1 MYSRIEAS
9 RLKHEF
15 WISFGRY
22 ISLHN
27 NSEGL
32 RINWVN
38 YHTGHKFLY
47 FRMEATKNNASI
59 SIQITHPDGLSRQLF
74 YDKFLSFRSII
85 HSTLHEEW
93 SWKSEITD
101 EHGKIISVI
110 YTEVKKVN
118 VYDKNTWPDI
128 ISFLKPR
135 MIALDE
141 VWNDIKD
148 AFEDLR

>member
-1 MYSRIEAS
+1 MYSRTEAS

-15 WISFGRY
+15 WISFGKY

-27 NSEGL
+27 NSIGQ

-38 YHTGHKFLY
+38 YHTGHKYLY
-47 FRMEATKNNASI
+47 FRMEADKNRASI
-59 SIQITHPDGLSRQLF
+59 SISITHPDDLSRQLY
-74 YDKFLSFRSII
+74 YDKFNSFRSII
-85 HSTLHEEW
+85 HGVFNEEW
-93 SWKSEITD
+93 IWQSEAAD
-101 EHGKIISVI
+101 EHGKIISAI
-110 YTEVKKVN
+110 HTEIKGVN
-118 VYDKNTWPDI
+118 VYDKNTWPNI